1 MNQEVILGGREL
13 GLSGYPSFNGAYEVG
28 DSLVNAGFDVILHA
42 TNHAL
47 DKGKKGLLNCIHFW
61 QEHYPQIAVLGIH
74 ETQEA
79 ADDIYIT
86 QVNGIRI
93 AILNYTYGTNGIALP
108 KDMPHAVDLWNED
121 NIRRDSHNY
130 LKQLL
135 DALVESN
142 IIVDDNDKVI
152 QKLTIIGK
160 IDKRK
165 PRIEIDIE
173 EISGMV

>member
-1 MNQEVILGGREL
+1 MKIVLNTIPPTINKYIGKTNSCWMYEKDKKEYTKAVVLQTIGINPKIKACEMVITF
-13 GLSGYPSFNGAYEVG
+13 Y
-28 DSLVNAGFDVILHA
+28 H
-42 TNHAL
+42 
-47 DKGKKGLLNCIHFW
+47 K
-61 QEHYPQIAVLGIH
+61 
-74 ETQEA
+74 
-79 ADDIYIT
+79 
-86 QVNGIRI
+86 
-93 AILNYTYGTNGIALP
+93 
-108 KDMPHAVDLWNED
+108 D

-130 LKQLL
+130 SKQLL
-135 DALVESN
+135 DALVEAN